1 MRNSISFLR
10 CIKKKEKQ
18 TLDIIDGDM
27 LCRVPLTIL
36 VPKLTLT
43 STKALANL
51 HDMYMPSKILA
62 VNARILLENHKCET
76 CPDLLALFR
85 PYKIASSAERQ
96 KIWYEKNKEKRAEY
110 NERRYPTSEYR
121 ENNKTLSQKHYWS
134 KKKRELSTKST
145 VFRAMSKDCVGLLC

>member
-1 MRNSISFLR
+1 VHQ
-10 CIKKKEKQ
+10 KKEKQ

-96 KIWYEKNKEKRAEY
+96 KFGMRKIKR
-110 NERRYPTSEYR
+110 NV
-121 ENNKTLSQKHYWS
+121 
-134 KKKRELSTKST
+134 LST
-145 VFRAMSKDCVGLLC
+145 MSVVIQHLNIERTTKPYRRNTIGPRKT